1 MHDALDFPNKY
12 PEYLKSNMFIVSTP
26 YISEVSKEISD
37 PGTGI
42 IIKNNS
48 MFVGHLLK
56 AKFSQKKQLWEDFEK
71 RKELVKKYSLENT
84 LISFVNKIESIK

>member
-1 MHDALDFPNKY
+1 
-12 PEYLKSNMFIVSTP
+12 
-26 YISEVSKEISD
+26 
-37 PGTGI
+37 
-42 IIKNNS
+42 

-84 LISFVNKIESIK
+84 LISFVNKIKSIK